1 MEAEGR
7 APSLLEL
14 CVRKAIDN
22 LRHIQSVDGVD
33 TPLLRRILP
42 HCDLEQLTRIESRT
56 ATDLTPV
63 TDVLWQGFYRR
74 QFGEE
79 HTGRVV
85 DRMQRAGAR
94 YKWKDLFKAKT
105 KQQKEVEDRMVEALT
120 SKCRA
125 RNAERQSRAIKRF
138 TKVQPRSSCKRS
150 YFGGGSGMSSGS
162 GYKNPLVKKARMEVD
177 NRAKME
183 APFFRRSTQPM
194 ASHGQPM
201 RTTSIVRRPNSTTT
215 IVKPT
220 ALNRPNQNNR
230 FRF

>member
-1 MEAEGR
+1 MEAEGK

-79 HTGRVV
+79 HTDRVV

-120 SKCRA
+120 NKCRA

-138 TKVQPRSSCKRS
+138 TKVQPSSCKRS
-150 YFGGGSGMSSGS
+150 YFGGRSGMSSGS
-162 GYKNPLVKKARMEVD
+162 GYKNPMLKKARMELTT
-177 NRAKME
+177 REAKKK
-183 APFFRRSTQPM
+183 
-194 ASHGQPM
+194 G
-201 RTTSIVRRPNSTTT
+201 RTTAEGLSEKDIDGV
-215 IVKPT
+215 V
-220 ALNRPNQNNR
+220 ALAKVDEAEREGVEIEATG
-230 FRF
+230 

>member
-1 MEAEGR
+1 MEAEGK

-56 ATDLTPV
+56 AKDLTPV
-63 TDVLWQGFYRR
+63 TDVLWKGFYRR

-79 HTGRVV
+79 HTSRVV

-94 YKWKDLFKAKT
+94 YRWKDLFRAKT
-105 KQQKEVEDRMVEALT
+105 VQQKEVEDKMVEALT
-120 SKCRA
+120 NKCRA

-138 TKVQPRSSCKRS
+138 TKVQPSSSCKRS
-150 YFGGGSGMSSGS
+150 YFGRGSGISSGS
-162 GYKNPLVKKARMEVD
+162 GYKNPLMKKARMEVD
-177 NRAKME
+177 IRARME
-183 APFFRRSTQPM
+183 APFCRRSTT
-194 ASHGQPM
+194 SHVQPM
-201 RTTSIVRRPNSTTT
+201 RTPTIHRPNSTST
-215 IVKPT
+215 ITKPT
-220 ALNRPNQNNR
+220 AVNRLNRNNGSR
-230 FRF
+230 F

>member
-1 MEAEGR
+1 MEEER
-7 APSLLEL
+7 KAPSLLEM
-14 CVRKAIDN
+14 CIRKAIDN

-33 TPLLRRILP
+33 TALLRRILP
-42 HCDLEQLTRIESRT
+42 HCDLEQLTRIKSRT

-79 HTGRVV
+79 HTSRVV

-120 SKCRA
+120 NKCLA

-138 TKVQPRSSCKRS
+138 TKVQPSSCKRS
-150 YFGGGSGMSSGS
+150 YFGGGPSGMSSGS
-162 GYKNPLVKKARMEVD
+162 GYKNPMLKKARMEVD
-177 NRAKME
+177 IRARME
-183 APFFRRSTQPM
+183 APFCRRSAQPM
-194 ASHGQPM
+194 TSHGQLM
-201 RTTSIVRRPNSTTT
+201 RTTAIGRSNSTST
-215 IVKPT
+215 IAKPS

-230 FRF
+230 SRF

>member
-1 MEAEGR
+1 MMRSKQASR
-7 APSLLEL
+7 SLPDKYLRGKQK
-14 CVRKAIDN
+14 RKPQ
-22 LRHIQSVDGVD
+22 RE

-79 HTGRVV
+79 HTSRVV
-85 DRMQRAGAR
+85 DRMQRAGALYR
-94 YKWKDLFKAKT
+94 WKDLFRAKT
-105 KQQKEVEDRMVEALT
+105 VQQKEVEDKMVEALT
-120 SKCRA
+120 NKCRA

-138 TKVQPRSSCKRS
+138 TKVQPSSCKRS
-150 YFGGGSGMSSGS
+150 YFGGGPSGMSSGS
-162 GYKNPLVKKARMEVD
+162 GYKNPMLKKARMEVD
-177 NRAKME
+177 IRARME
-183 APFFRRSTQPM
+183 APFSRRSTQPTT
-194 ASHGQPM
+194 SHRQPM

>member
-1 MEAEGR
+1 MEAEGK

-63 TDVLWQGFYRR
+63 TDVLWKGFYRR

-79 HTGRVV
+79 HTSRVV

-94 YKWKDLFKAKT
+94 YRWKDLFRAKT
-105 KQQKEVEDRMVEALT
+105 VQQKEVEDKMVEALT
-120 SKCRA
+120 NKCRA

-138 TKVQPRSSCKRS
+138 TKVQPSSCKRS
-150 YFGGGSGMSSGS
+150 YFGGGPSGMFSGS
-162 GYKNPLVKKARMEVD
+162 GYKNPMLKKARMEVD
-177 NRAKME
+177 IRAKME
-183 APFFRRSTQPM
+183 APFCRRSTT
-194 ASHGQPM
+194 SHGQPM
-201 RTTSIVRRPNSTTT
+201 RTTAIRRPNSTST
-215 IVKPT
+215 IAKPT
-220 ALNRPNQNNR
+220 AVNRPNRNNGSR
-230 FRF
+230 F

>member
-1 MEAEGR
+1 MEAEGK

-22 LRHIQSVDGVD
+22 LRRIESVDGVD

-79 HTGRVV
+79 HTSRVA
-85 DRMQRAGAR
+85 DRMRRAGAR
-94 YKWKDLFKAKT
+94 YRWKDLFRAKT

-120 SKCRA
+120 NKCRA
-125 RNAERQSRAIKRF
+125 RNAERQSKSIKRF
-138 TKVQPRSSCKRS
+138 TKLQPSSCKRS
-150 YFGGGSGMSSGS
+150 YFGRGPSGISSRS
-162 GYKNPLVKKARMEVD
+162 GYKNPMLKKARMEVD
-177 NRAKME
+177 IRAKME
-183 APFFRRSTQPM
+183 APFCRRSTT
-194 ASHGQPM
+194 SHGQPM
-201 RTTSIVRRPNSTTT
+201 RTMTIRRPNSTST
-215 IVKPT
+215 ITKPT
-220 ALNRPNQNNR
+220 AVNRPNQNNR
-230 FRF
+230 SRF

>member
-1 MEAEGR
+1 LRICLHGFTSYSTGDKYLR
-7 APSLLEL
+7 GKQK
-14 CVRKAIDN
+14 RKPQ
-22 LRHIQSVDGVD
+22 RE

-74 QFGEE
+74 QFGDE

-125 RNAERQSRAIKRF
+125 RNAERQSRAIKIF
-138 TKVQPRSSCKRS
+138 TKVQPSSCKRS
-150 YFGGGSGMSSGS
+150 YFGGGSGGS
-162 GYKNPLVKKARMEVD
+162 GYKNPMLKKARMEVD
-177 NRAKME
+177 IRAKME
-183 APFFRRSTQPM
+183 APFCRRSAQPTT
-194 ASHGQPM
+194 SHVQPM
-201 RTTSIVRRPNSTTT
+201 RTTAILRRPNSTST
-215 IVKPT
+215 IAKPT
-220 ALNRPNQNNR
+220 SVNRPKRNNGSR
-230 FRF
+230 F

>member
-1 MEAEGR
+1 MEAEGK

-22 LRHIQSVDGVD
+22 LRRIESVDGVD

-79 HTGRVV
+79 HTSRVA
-85 DRMQRAGAR
+85 DRMRRAGAR
-94 YKWKDLFKAKT
+94 YRWKELFRAKT

-125 RNAERQSRAIKRF
+125 GNAE
-138 TKVQPRSSCKRS
+138 
-150 YFGGGSGMSSGS
+150 SGMSSGS
-162 GYKNPLVKKARMEVD
+162 GYKNPMLKKARMEVD
-177 NRAKME
+177 IRARME
-183 APFFRRSTQPM
+183 APFAGGQLSQRRLMDS
-194 ASHGQPM
+194 
-201 RTTSIVRRPNSTTT
+201 R
-215 IVKPT
+215 
-220 ALNRPNQNNR
+220 
-230 FRF
+230 

>member
-1 MEAEGR
+1 MEAEGK

-22 LRHIQSVDGVD
+22 LRRIESVDGVD
-33 TPLLRRILP
+33 TALLRRILP

-63 TDVLWQGFYRR
+63 TDVLWKGFYRR

-79 HTGRVV
+79 HTSRVV

-120 SKCRA
+120 NKCRA

-138 TKVQPRSSCKRS
+138 TKVQPSSCKRS
-150 YFGGGSGMSSGS
+150 YFGGGPSGMSSGS
-162 GYKNPLVKKARMEVD
+162 GYKNPMLKKARMEVD
-177 NRAKME
+177 IRARME
-183 APFFRRSTQPM
+183 APFCRRSAQPTT
-194 ASHGQPM
+194 SHGQPM
-201 RTTSIVRRPNSTTT
+201 RTTAIGRPNSTST
-215 IVKPT
+215 IAKPS
-220 ALNRPNQNNR
+220 ALNRTNQNNR
-230 FRF
+230 SRF

>member
-1 MEAEGR
+1 MEAEGK

-105 KQQKEVEDRMVEALT
+105 KQQKEVENRMVEALT

-125 RNAERQSRAIKRF
+125 RNAERESRAIKRF
-138 TKVQPRSSCKRS
+138 TKVQPSSCKRR

-162 GYKNPLVKKARMEVD
+162 GYKNPMLKKARMEVD
-177 NRAKME
+177 IRAKME
-183 APFFRRSTQPM
+183 APFCRRSAQPTT
-194 ASHGQPM
+194 SHGQPM
-201 RTTSIVRRPNSTTT
+201 RTTAIVCRPNSTTS
-215 IVKPT
+215 IVKQP